1 MPQKLQIRLAKT
13 CAIVSQMRLANER
26 NGSNVTRFIYH
37 INLIMPIHEI
47 NDNDMQ
53 QFTIVRAELS

>member
-1 MPQKLQIRLAKT
+1 MPQKIANKAGKT

-53 QFTIVRAELS
+53 QFTILRAELS